1 MAPSREDTTTTM
13 THMSPNSC
21 CISGAGYW
29 SVFSQYHRLII
40 NCSSLLIRKPIVF
53 STGELLPEFLQFKR
67 WRKVK
72 LERRSTSVEL
82 LCPSTVGVTSRQL
95 FNDGLPV
102 WGPLYCYLRPSL
114 YPQSLLST
122 GSVEAVLFDIVWLS
136 GFDTTLWNFLGVNQ
150 ILHLKAR
157 RIGTSDTFVLRILK
171 LLCSG
176 MMGCSRWRCRWK
188 FSPDGSWTSAESW
201 NNHTKQTLRISE
213 GTNWTEGQIQNP
225 KAFEKSLDV
234 GKWWEAEGVT
244 IVQEKSH
251 WMWLVWWPGVF
262 SPRPLQPP
270 SDQWWGGAPTA
281 PNSLSLNDERA
292 CCFGVTRP
300 RLWPKSAH
308 T

>member
-114 YPQSLLST
+114 
-122 GSVEAVLFDIVWLS
+122 
-136 GFDTTLWNFLGVNQ
+136 
-150 ILHLKAR
+150 
-157 RIGTSDTFVLRILK
+157 
-171 LLCSG
+171 
-176 MMGCSRWRCRWK
+176 
-188 FSPDGSWTSAESW
+188 SAESPLYRECGGSFIW
-201 NNHTKQTLRISE
+201 YRVTLWIWHNFMKLSRSE
-213 GTNWTEGQIQNP
+213 SNF
-225 KAFEKSLDV
+225 AFESKKNWNLRYLRAEDL
-234 GKWWEAEGVT
+234 EAALLGDDGV
-244 IVQEKSH
+244 Q
-251 WMWLVWWPGVF
+251 
-262 SPRPLQPP
+262 
-270 SDQWWGGAPTA
+270 
-281 PNSLSLNDERA
+281 
-292 CCFGVTRP
+292 
-300 RLWPKSAH
+300 
-308 T
+308 